1 MLLRRVFPAS
11 SWAFSRSQVR
21 ALCEKREMFTTEDID
36 FQEKIGE
43 LQKICTDMQSS

>member
-1 MLLRRVFPAS
+1 LSVVLCGVFPAN

-36 FQEKIGE
+36 FQEKIGTQQQTQQL
-43 LQKICTDMQSS
+43 LQ